1 MNSKFL
7 RKTSWVLVLM
17 LITCTAVFAQQ
28 KQITGK
34 VVDKK
39 DGQPLPGVTVGIRGK
54 TNNVSTNDKGE
65 FALIA
70 DPSTDVLV
78 FSFIGYIRQT
88 IPLAGKTN
96 ITVNFAEDN
105 TALDDVVVIGY
116 GTKKKSE
123 ILGAVATIS
132 GAEIQD
138 VPAPNLAGALRN
150 RIAGVGVSQSS
161 GRPGSPITLNIR
173 NSTTTTAAAGTTD
186 EPLYVVD
193 NITVTREAFDNIDRK
208 SVV

>member
-138 VPAPNLAGALRN
+138 VPAPN
-150 RIAGVGVSQSS
+150 
-161 GRPGSPITLNIR
+161 
-173 NSTTTTAAAGTTD
+173 
-186 EPLYVVD
+186 
-193 NITVTREAFDNIDRK
+193 
-208 SVV
+208 